1 MISMADTMPELVLV
15 AETDPAAARR
25 ARRLAGAGVLTRLYP
40 SIYTSN
46 VDSPPESIVL
56 RHWQAIVGHLLPGG
70 VISHRSAF
78 DSRPLEGSLTVTRG
92 KTRRDLRLP
101 GLTVHIVPGPGP
113 RLEPPAPDSRF
124 GELYLASDPRRFLE
138 NLTRGRGWNARVLP
152 QSTIEAALDRILMVG
167 GPKRLNQLRDQAR

>member
-1 MISMADTMPELVLV
+1 MASMADKMPELVLV

-25 ARRLAGAGVLTRLYP
+25 ARRLAGAGVLKRLYP

-56 RHWQAIVGHLLPGG
+56 RHWRAIVGHLLPGG

-78 DSRPLEGSLTVTRG
+78 DSRPFEGSLSVTRG

-101 GLTVHIVPGPGP
+101 GLTVHI
-113 RLEPPAPDSRF
+113 RSEEHTS
-124 GELYLASDPRRFLE
+124 ELQSPC
-138 NLTRGRGWNARVLP
+138 NL
-152 QSTIEAALDRILMVG
+152 
-167 GPKRLNQLRDQAR
+167 